1 MDLTREGPSLVELGA
16 DWEIQGLRP
25 RRRPFQP
32 AVSGHPPWRT
42 RHGAPGTAGTR
53 ELRRACGEEE
63 QRQGARAGG
72 NSLRPEPPLV
82 ASVLGDHAQL
92 GHVLCLTRHRWASA
106 WPLQTCLPPSPR
118 PWAQHEPCGACLSAA
133 PPIWVVS
140 VCVSGR
146 MVRGARQHLPR
157 MWCAGFPGGPT
168 DDFVLKGVAG
178 WLESGFWG

>member
-25 RRRPFQP
+25 RGRPFQP
-32 AVSGHPPWRT
+32 AVSGHPPWRM
-42 RHGAPGTAGTR
+42 RHGDGRDAGIEKGMRGGRATAGSTCRR
-53 ELRRACGEEE
+53 ERLAPR
-63 QRQGARAGG
+63 
-72 NSLRPEPPLV
+72 PPLI

-146 MVRGARQHLPR
+146 MVRGAHQHLPR

-178 WLESGFWG
+178 WLENGFWG